1 MNLNLHKMFL
11 QKHLKIEKPSA
22 ITKNITEIKHKPN
35 AIGIPEK
42 SITTVET
49 PTINPNNN
57 GSTI

>member
-1 MNLNLHKMFL
+1 MF
-11 QKHLKIEKPSA
+11 IP
-22 ITKNITEIKHKPN
+22 KNITEIKHNPN

-49 PTINPNNN
+49 PTTNPNNN

>member
-1 MNLNLHKMFL
+1 MNLNQHKMFL
-11 QKHLKIEKPSA
+11 QIHLKLKILLQLLK
-22 ITKNITEIKHKPN
+22 KITEIKHRPN